1 MLFLNLSR
9 FLTFTSRMNLY
20 KFQHQ
25 KVYIRTQP
33 TLIKSSGK
41 HIYLTPENNTYA
53 SITTKLAAT
62 RNNSGIQFWKHRV
75 GESVAKHILENAV
88 STGTK
93 THILIEDYLN
103 NQISFQKELLPNA
116 HLRNMQP
123 KLDQV
128 NNIQFTEVA
137 LYSDILKTAGTCD
150 CVGDYDGVLSIL
162 DWKTSRKKKQKAWI
176 QDYFLQ
182 TTAYSIMYR
191 EMTGIEV
198 KQGVVLI
205 TAEDGSLDENVF
217 DIADYVDELD
227 KRLKAYDNLNAI
239 TLPN

>member
-9 FLTFTSRMNLY
+9 LLTFTSRMNLH

-137 LYSDILKTAGTCD
+137 LYSDILKTAG
-150 CVGDYDGVLSIL
+150 IIQ
-162 DWKTSRKKKQKAWI
+162 SRKDGKEVFYTVNNSWI
-176 QDYFLQ
+176 CTCCNDFKEQF
-182 TTAYSIMYR
+182 
-191 EMTGIEV
+191 EG
-198 KQGVVLI
+198 
-205 TAEDGSLDENVF
+205 
-217 DIADYVDELD
+217 
-227 KRLKAYDNLNAI
+227 
-239 TLPN
+239 